1 MGRKN
6 LNFKLKDFKKS
17 DAQDA
22 GFKTKAI
29 AIKFLNQHQKIKYN
43 TLIMSMN

>member
-1 MGRKN
+1 MGRKK

-22 GFKTKAI
+22 GFKTKVLPRVPI
-29 AIKFLNQHQKIKYN
+29 VDSRGPPSIEL
-43 TLIMSMN
+43 L